1 LTFAIIKEL
10 IDEIVLVD
18 DVEIT
23 KAMFLLMERMKFV
36 VEPAGAASLAYL
48 ISKKPAVGKKVVAV
62 LAGGN
67 VDMYLLGQ
75 IVDKGL
81 AAMGRLL
88 KLSILL
94 PDRPGAFKEIVDE
107 ITLANANIVEVVHD
121 RLSSEINAG
130 SAGVTLSLETQGKE
144 QADLLMNALKKK
156 NIAFTLLT

>member
-1 LTFAIIKEL
+1 MYNSFKQGSITASGGERTIADGISVKIPGQLTFVIIKEL

-67 VDMYLLGQ
+67 VDMYLLGTNSRQRISSYGQ
-75 IVDKGL
+75 ITK
-81 AAMGRLL
+81 
-88 KLSILL
+88 
-94 PDRPGAFKEIVDE
+94 IV
-107 ITLANANIVEVVHD
+107 H
-121 RLSSEINAG
+121 
-130 SAGVTLSLETQGKE
+130 
-144 QADLLMNALKKK
+144 
-156 NIAFTLLT
+156 FTS